1 MMRYAFTMIELI
13 FVIVILGIL
22 AAVAIPKLSAT
33 RNDALIA
40 RTSQAIAT
48 AAMEIATYA
57 VANGEVED
65 DLSTMSNAI
74 EMLVAK
80 NEAVLDIPNRAVDL
94 RMGTV
99 ADCVKIQIISA
110 GTDENLTVLYGAGGD
125 NLCDS
130 LHKVFDLKAYP
141 LMLKGATVVH

>member
-1 MMRYAFTMIELI
+1 MRFAFTMIELI
-13 FVIVILGIL
+13 FVIVILGVL

-40 RTSQAIAT
+40 RASHSIAT

-57 VANGEVED
+57 VATGQIED
-65 DLSTMSNAI
+65 DLSIMSNAI
-74 EMLVAK
+74 EMLIVR

-99 ADCVKIQIISA
+99 ADCIKIQVVSA
-110 GTDENLTVLYGAGGD
+110 GVDDNLTIAYGAGGD

-130 LHKVFDLKAYP
+130 LHNVFDLKAYP
-141 LMLKGATVVH
+141 LILKGATVVH